1 MEKVRIGIF
10 GLSRGRNYFDPIRLQ
25 SNAELVA
32 VCDKQE
38 STVEGALSEISE
50 KGMPAVEVFNNFED
64 FIKYDMDAVVL
75 CNYADD
81 HARFAIAAMEAGKHV
96 MCEVLP
102 AKSPAEA
109 VELIEAVE
117 RTGMVYF
124 YAENYCYMKPPFEM
138 WRRYKSGEIGEI
150 RYAEG
155 EYVHPS
161 FPRERLALSNNGD
174 SNHWRRRM
182 HPNFYCTHSV
192 GPMLAI
198 TGLRPK
204 SVVGFQTNDDLVGSK
219 AALEMVT
226 LENGA
231 ILRSLHGSL
240 RNYSIKY
247 RVFGQLGSIEQDSDD
262 EVVVYHSSP
271 LKDGIDGATY
281 KLKIPIESDSGE
293 QIETHHGSDY
303 YPTHFFVE
311 KIRGNNLYDEWL
323 IDVYLGVDMMLCGY
337 MARRSVLSGGVSV
350 EIPDFRDKSQRDK
363 YRNDYEDYLKK
374 VEEP

>member
-1 MEKVRIGIF
+1 
-10 GLSRGRNYFDPIRLQ
+10 
-25 SNAELVA
+25 
-32 VCDKQE
+32 
-38 STVEGALSEISE
+38 
-50 KGMPAVEVFNNFED
+50 
-64 FIKYDMDAVVL
+64 
-75 CNYADD
+75 
-81 HARFAIAAMEAGKHV
+81 
-96 MCEVLP
+96 
-102 AKSPAEA
+102 
-109 VELIEAVE
+109 
-117 RTGMVYF
+117 
-124 YAENYCYMKPPFEM
+124 
-138 WRRYKSGEIGEI
+138 
-150 RYAEG
+150 
-155 EYVHPS
+155 
-161 FPRERLALSNNGD
+161 
-174 SNHWRRRM
+174 M

-281 KLKIPIESDSGE
+281 KLKFPIEPDSGE
-293 QIETHHGSDY
+293 QIEPHHGSDY